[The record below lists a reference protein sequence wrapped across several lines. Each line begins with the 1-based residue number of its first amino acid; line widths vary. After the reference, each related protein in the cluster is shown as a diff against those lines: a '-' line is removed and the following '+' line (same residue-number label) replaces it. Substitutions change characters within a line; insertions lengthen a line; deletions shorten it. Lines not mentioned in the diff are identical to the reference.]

1 MKDEVENNEIVLDT
15 SGTECPIPVLK
26 ARKLSQS
33 LKQGDVVKVIATDP
47 LAEADFIHYCEQSNY
62 QYLGCFSTLV
72 KQTLRCPP
80 LFFSGGAFGP
90 LTVCCYTQGF

>member
-1 MKDEVENNEIVLDT
+1 MKDAFENEEIVLDT

-33 LKQGDVVKVIATDP
+33 LKKGDLVKVVSTDP

-62 QYLGCFSTLV
+62 QYLGCSKENAKIFI
-72 KQTLRCPP
+72 K
-80 LFFSGGAFGP
+80 FII
-90 LTVCCYTQGF
+90 

>member
-1 MKDEVENNEIVLDT
+1 MKDAVENEEIVLDT

-33 LKQGDVVKVIATDP
+33 LKKADLVKVVATDP

-62 QYLGCFSTLV
+62 RYLGFS
-72 KQTLRCPP
+72 KENEKI
-80 LFFSGGAFGP
+80 FIKFII
-90 LTVCCYTQGF
+90 

>member
-1 MKDEVENNEIVLDT
+1 MKDAFENEEIVLDT

-33 LKQGDVVKVIATDP
+33 LKKGDLVKVVATDP

-62 QYLGCFSTLV
+62 QYLGCSKENAKNFYQIYYIINIQLNN
-72 KQTLRCPP
+72 
-80 LFFSGGAFGP
+80 
-90 LTVCCYTQGF
+90 